1 VLFFLTG
8 LVSNNSKEIFDYFSA
23 LQTKISQPSMRNH
36 RLLIT
41 IFLLAIIT
49 FPSAAQDS
57 SEQDP
62 KLPKEIVKA
71 FDAYEAQEY
80 FYAIELLKDA
90 YNEAKGREEK
100 SKVLFYTA
108 ESYRMLNDY
117 KNAENFYEKAR
128 KVGYEDPIAM
138 LRKGDMLKAQGEY
151 EDAIEVYQD
160 YKKENPTDAAADLA
174 ISSTRQAIEWKSKP
188 SQYQVDNM
196 KDLNSREMDFSVM
209 YGGER
214 NENDVLYFIS
224 SREESEGNDEDGW
237 IGQSFMD
244 IYVSNAERKGRRR
257 RRSKNDEQEEVSYA
271 DLKWSTPVPLDE
283 SGFLNTEYHEG
294 TATFD
299 SRKKEL
305 YFTRCIKEKNEKL
318 GCAIYVSELVGL
330 DWKEPKAIII
340 GSDTAANV
348 GHPSLSAD
356 DKFLYF
362 VSDEYNS
369 IGKHDIYVTSFDRRS
384 DNWREPKNLGP
395 NVNSSESE
403 YYPVVHGDGYL
414 YFSSNGHGGMGG
426 LDVFR
431 VSIGEDGMPN
441 GDIENMKFPINTN
454 FDDFHLVWEP
464 GEDTKKGFVS
474 SNRSGGAGSDDIYAV
489 YRTPLVFNIEGV
501 ALSSK
506 TKLPIP
512 EATVKLDGSDGSSFT
527 VTADQDG
534 YYIFDDTKVSEDVNY
549 KLSFEKK
556 KFLSNTGDVSTIGF
570 ELDAFEYV
578 PSASYFIK
586 SIKFNK
592 ELDPID
598 IPIVLPNV
606 FFDLAKWDLRPEAM
620 QSLDS
625 VVAILNNN
633 PTIVIEMRSHTDY
646 RDSDDKNAVL
656 SQKRA
661 DTCVSYLVSKG
672 ISSQRLVA
680 RGMGESS
687 PFVIPP
693 QYDGY
698 GKGQFEDGSTLA
710 EAYIKQQS
718 PEKQEVA
725 NQINRRTDFKVLRD
739 DFVPS
744 ERSAQE
750 GEGSMDEAPGEEA
763 AVVAGEIYILTKSES
778 LGTIAR
784 RYKINMRDLKTING
798 GLRGVRTFKGLQLKV
813 EKDGNYEEWDATH
826 YLVKRR
832 DVKLKDIAKELDM
845 DDDILEDLNPEL
857 EEIDIQP
864 GLWIKTK

>member
-1 VLFFLTG
+1 
-8 LVSNNSKEIFDYFSA
+8 
-23 LQTKISQPSMRNH
+23 MRNH
-36 RLLIT
+36 RLLIA

-49 FPSAAQDS
+49 FPSTAQDAGD
-57 SEQDP
+57 QDP
-62 KLPKEIVKA
+62 KLPKELVKA
-71 FDAYEAQEY
+71 YDAYKAQEY

-90 YNEAKGREEK
+90 YSEAKGREEK
-100 SKVLFYTA
+100 SKVLFLTA

-117 KNAENFYEKAR
+117 KNAETNYEKAR

-151 EDAIEVYQD
+151 EEAITVYQD

-209 YGGER
+209 YGGDR
-214 NENDVLYFIS
+214 NETDVVYFVS
-224 SREESEGNDEDGW
+224 SREESAGNDEDGW

-257 RRSKNDEQEEVSYA
+257 RRGNENDNEEVSYA

-283 SGFLNTEYHEG
+283 MGILNTEYHEG

-305 YFTRCIKEKNEKL
+305 YFTRCIKEDNEKL
-318 GCAIYVSELVGL
+318 GCAIYITEMVGQ
-330 DWKEPKAIII
+330 DWKEPVPIII
-340 GSDTAANV
+340 GSDTSANV

-362 VSDEYNS
+362 VSDDFNTQ
-369 IGKHDIYVTSFDRRS
+369 GKHDIFVTSYDRRS
-384 DNWREPKNLGP
+384 KTWKEPKNLGP
-395 NVNSSESE
+395 KVNSSESE
-403 YYPVVHGDGYL
+403 YYPIIHGDGYL

-454 FDDFHLVWEP
+454 YDDFHLVWEP
-464 GEDTKKGFVS
+464 GTDTKKGFVS

-512 EATVKLDGSDGSSFT
+512 EATVKLDGSDGSSFE

-534 YYIFDDTKVSEDVNY
+534 YYIFDDTKVKENVNY

-556 KFLSNTGDVSTIGF
+556 KFLSNTGDISTIGF

-586 SIKFNK
+586 RIKFNK
-592 ELDPID
+592 ELDPIED
-598 IPIVLPNV
+598 PIVLPNV
-606 FFDLAKWDLRPEAM
+606 FFDLGKWDLRPEAM
-620 QSLDS
+620 QALDS
-625 VVAILNNN
+625 VIAILNNN

-646 RDSDDKNAVL
+646 RDSDERNIKL

-661 DTCVSYLVSKG
+661 DTTVSYIVSKG
-672 ISSQRLVA
+672 INPGRLVA
-680 RGMGESS
+680 RGMGESD
-687 PFVIPP
+687 PFKIPAA
-693 QYDGY
+693 YDGY
-698 GKGQFEDGSTLA
+698 GKGMFA
-710 EAYIKQQS
+710 ESDVLTESFIKKQS
-718 PEKQEVA
+718 PEKQEVV

-739 DFVPS
+739 DFVP
-744 ERSAQE
+744 ADPVVQE
-750 GEGSMDEAPGEEA
+750 GVNVSELIKEKRADATAAPEP
-763 AVVAGEIYILTKSES
+763 GEIYILAKPES
-778 LGTIAR
+778 FGAIAR
-784 RYKINMRDLKTING
+784 RYKMNMADFKNLNG
-798 GLRGVRTFKGLQLKV
+798 GLRGVRPFAGLQVKV

-832 DVKLKDIAKELDM
+832 GQDLKDIAKELDM
-845 DDDILEDLNPEL
+845 DDETLEELNPEI
-857 EEIDIQP
+857 EEIGVQL
-864 GLWIKTK
+864 GLWVRIK